1 MKDIFIKNPYT
12 DYFILLDAHVGSN
25 TPVMRELDCIK
36 NNSKSKNHIIMIDDC
51 NHIPID
57 LNKVLEINPDYQIVH
72 TNIGNDIVLV
82 Y

>member
-1 MKDIFIKNPYT
+1 MKTN
-12 DYFILLDAHVGSN
+12 
-25 TPVMRELDCIK
+25 
-36 NNSKSKNHIIMIDDC
+36 
-51 NHIPID
+51 ID